1 MRFLAITPVLTSIRE
16 VPPAG
21 WEEGLLFDIWR
32 NLIYADRWRLLLDGF
47 SITLQV
53 SLGGVLLGITL
64 GLLAALMR
72 ISRLWPLRW
81 ISTVYITVIRGTP
94 LMVQL
99 LIWWFIVF
107 AAVDNGLLV
116 GVIAFGA
123 NSGAYACEIFRA
135 GILSVD
141 HGQTEAGRS
150 VGLTR
155 GQNMRLIVL
164 PQAIK
169 NSLPPMVNEFITL
182 FKDTSLLGVIALT
195 DLTRAANIIRGRT
208 FSAFVPL
215 IAIALVYLSV
225 VMILSWLLGILERRL
240 RRSDLR

>member
-1 MRFLAITPVLTSIRE
+1 
-16 VPPAG
+16 
-21 WEEGLLFDIWR
+21 
-32 NLIYADRWRLLLDGF
+32 LIYADRWRIFLDGF
-47 SITLQV
+47 YITLQV
-53 SLGGVLLGITL
+53 TLFGVMLGVTL
-64 GLLAALMR
+64 GLLSALMR
-72 ISRLWPLRW
+72 ISRFRALRW
-81 ISTVYITVIRGTP
+81 VSTVYITVIRGTP
-94 LMVQL
+94 VMVQL
-99 LIWWFIVF
+99 MIWWFVVF
-107 AAVDNGLLV
+107 AGVDNGLLV
-116 GVIAFGA
+116 GIIAFGA

-150 VGLTR
+150 VGLSR

-164 PQAIK
+164 PQAVK

-182 FKDTSLLGVIALT
+182 FKETSLLGVIAVT

-225 VMILSWLLGILERRL
+225 VMILTWLLGILERRL

>member
-1 MRFLAITPVLTSIRE
+1 L
-16 VPPAG
+16 
-21 WEEGLLFDIWR
+21 GL
-32 NLIYADRWRLLLDGF
+32 
-47 SITLQV
+47 
-53 SLGGVLLGITL
+53 TL
-64 GLLAALMR
+64 GMVTALMR
-72 ISRLWPLRW
+72 ISRINVLRW
-81 ISTVYITVIRGTP
+81 VATVYITVIRGTP

-107 AAVDNGLLV
+107 ANVDNNILV
-116 GVIAFGA
+116 GMIAFGA

-135 GILSVD
+135 GILSID

-182 FKDTSLLGVIALT
+182 FKDTSLLGIIAVT
-195 DLTRAANIIRGRT
+195 DLTRAANIIRGHT

-215 IAIALVYLSV
+215 IFIAIIYLVT
-225 VMILSWLLGILERRL
+225 VMMLSWLLGILERRL